1 MGFDP
6 PTVVFGSI
14 HSRRIDGGLKDTHRN
29 LLENG
34 ECVVHIISEWF
45 VEASNHCCGEYDLFV
60 DEIPLSGLTTLP
72 PTVLESGVP
81 RIAEAAV
88 QMECT
93 LTGTH
98 TICNDDGV
106 ATATIC
112 VARIRKLHVY
122 DRHTPPFSICLSIAN
137 ENACTTVA
145 GTAQFTMRRESSM
158 SRSCARWA
166 GWGAMHT
173 HRSKRLFHPPL
184 RTPTTPAAREA
195 EAEDGQGY
203 RRDRV
208 APDTVRASER
218 APGAFQQ
225 EHDATRRVSHQ

>member
-45 VEASNHCCGEYDLFV
+45 VEASNHCCGDFDLSV

-112 VARIRKLHVY
+112 VARVRKLHVY
-122 DRHTPPFSICLSIAN
+122 DRHTPPFSICLRRIAN

-158 SRSCARWA
+158 SRSCARWVGWAAMLRRNFFSAPSETRRPQGHAKLRQRVA
-166 GWGAMHT
+166 GL
-173 HRSKRLFHPPL
+173 RLWQ
-184 RTPTTPAAREA
+184 RE
-195 EAEDGQGY
+195 
-203 RRDRV
+203 RV
-208 APDTVRASER
+208 APDTARES
-218 APGAFQQ
+218 APGALQQ
-225 EHDATRRVSHQ
+225 EHDTANRRVIFN